1 MAKAIDTLKIAL
13 DFQDKGSQAVIE
25 RIAGS
30 LKKLQQ
36 AASGAR
42 PNIKGLR
49 DAILAQGNASVKS
62 VSNINAQR
70 TALAGL
76 RDEVKIGGQAFK
88 QLTADI
94 QKLDAQMGKSKS
106 TRGPGA
112 RGATQIAGAVIS
124 GGIFGGPEGALGA
137 IGGAAVGGV
146 EGAFAGAAAGAVL
159 GGIRQSI
166 GETASYA
173 ASIDK
178 LKIALEGVAPSTAD
192 FNSALATAAQ
202 ATRELNVPQEVA
214 ISGITRLTAAVV
226 GAEGPVTDAETVFK
240 NVTAAIKA
248 TGGNAEDVKGAIT
261 AMVQVFSKGK
271 VSAEELSGQL
281 GERLPGAV
289 TLFAKANNMSLQ
301 ELQENL
307 KKGTVGL
314 NELMAFVRQLGVEYG
329 GTAAEISSS
338 GAEAG
343 ARLTVA
349 VNNLRLAVGDAMKD
363 VGAGFQEGFTEFI
376 VEITPTAVALAQQ
389 LSDALKVLGK
399 VVEVVVKNFDVL
411 GVSIAGAGIGALI
424 AAVVKAGVV
433 VKALTFAVGALNIAM
448 LANPIFL
455 AAMGGAIALG
465 GIYALTQAISG
476 QADEVERLNRANA
489 LATRVENTAYSQGS
503 QEVAADLAEA
513 RREKGAAGIELAQL
527 NKRIRGLRDTVSKLS
542 IAEDSIERHQLRE
555 ALVKRGRL
563 YDTIQKS
570 DKTISKLGPL
580 LPTAKELGVEES
592 PYPTL
597 VPEGPGGGGGGGGTK
612 VKDITEAVLK
622 ASLAELAARSKI
634 VKLDDESVRLRREQF
649 VAQRDTAIEAA
660 KAKNAATGGLKPRQE
675 SLDIAKAEQ
684 KFEQQN
690 LQLNR
695 LIEADAQRKL
705 DLDKERATALREVQL
720 ITGEITQEQFD
731 QQEAIARAAELTELL
746 PDHYEKVKEALE
758 QAATPLGRFKE
769 GLKEVFESALN
780 LNDALATRGV
790 EAVQQFG
797 DAFADFVAT
806 GKTSFAE
813 LTQSILQDL
822 ARIFARAALF
832 QALSFIPGVGN
843 FLGLGGG
850 GGGSGFNTAGSIHV
864 AAKGGIYAKNKIVPF
879 AYGGIVKKPMLF
891 PMANGAGLMGEAGP
905 EAIMPLRRG
914 RDGRL
919 GVEASGGI
927 GNVVVNVDASGSSV
941 QGDQPNA
948 KALGSA
954 IGIAVQAEL
963 VRQKRPGGLLS

>member
-1 MAKAIDTLKIAL
+1 MAKAIDTLSIKL
-13 DFQDKGSQAVIE
+13 DLKGLDGGQKLIDKLKSSFKGLEQVVVGSTAPAI
-25 RIAGS
+25 
-30 LKKLQQ
+30 KKLRQQ
-36 AASGAR
+36 VNSFA
-42 PNIKGLR
+42 
-49 DAILAQGNASVKS
+49 AQGNKS
-62 VSNINAQR
+62 ISTIDAQV
-70 TALAGL
+70 TALRAL
-76 RDEVKIGGQAFK
+76 RREADINSKEFRE
-88 QLTADI
+88 LTADI
-94 QKLDAQMGKSKS
+94 KKYEAQLQKAQGRKGGAGK
-106 TRGPGA
+106 GA
-112 RGATQIAGAVIS
+112 LRATQTAGAVIS
-124 GGIFGGPEGALGA
+124 GGIFGGPEGALG
-137 IGGAAVGGV
+137 GLLGAPFGV
-146 EGAFAGAAAGAVL
+146 SGAFAGAAIGAQIGGLRQATAG
-159 GGIRQSI
+159 
-166 GETASYA
+166 TADYA
-173 ASIDK
+173 AQIEK
-178 LKIALEGVAPSTAD
+178 LKIALDGVSGSTENY
-192 FNSALATAAQ
+192 NSALAAARQ
-202 ATRELNVPQEVA
+202 VTESLNVPQDAA
-214 ISGITRLTAAVV
+214 IGGITRLVAAVR
-226 GAEGPVTDAETVFK
+226 GAGGPMQDAELTFK

-248 TGGNAEDVKGAIT
+248 TGGSTEDVKGAIT

-314 NELMAFVRQLGVEYG
+314 NELMRFIAELGNKYG
-329 GTAAEISSS
+329 ETAVKISDSN
-338 GAEAG
+338 ADAG
-343 ARLTVA
+343 ARLSVA
-349 VNNLRLAVGDAMKD
+349 IADMQADIGSALIPIGAQFQEAFSEFITTITPFLREALPQIGNLLLGISRNFDTLAVAAASALGVLSVAKIAAI
-363 VGAGFQEGFTEFI
+363 VTSIKSLSLAKIALLRNVVLLKKGFMALNLTLLKNPF
-376 VEITPTAVALAQQ
+376 VALA
-389 LSDALKVLGK
+389 
-399 VVEVVVKNFDVL
+399 
-411 GVSIAGAGIGALI
+411 
-424 AAVVKAGVV
+424 AGVALFATKV
-433 VKALTFAVGALNIAM
+433 YQASQEQKRFNRLVKEG
-448 LANPIFL
+448 
-455 AAMGGAIALG
+455 
-465 GIYALTQAISG
+465 TQAETE
-476 QADEVERLNRANA
+476 AELNSLYARRAE
-489 LATRVENTAYSQGS
+489 LEPKAYSKQTITIKG
-503 QEVAADLAEA
+503 QERQVTGDAVAAAELQT
-513 RREKGAAGIELAQL
+513 I
-527 NKRIRGLRDTVSKLS
+527 NKRIRQLSDPSVLNLRRYDATQGAPIDQGLLQPFDYGSLAGEDVDVAGTGGTTRKDITKAAADAQIAALEMRRKGVLLTHEQIRAQADLARAAAESLKPQEKRVKLKQIDINES
-542 IAEDSIERHQLRE
+542 NRIFNLEEQIAGIGRQMATELAQDMER
-555 ALVKRGRL
+555 
-563 YDTIQKS
+563 
-570 DKTISKLGPL
+570 
-580 LPTAKELGVEES
+580 AKELE
-592 PYPTL
+592 
-597 VPEGPGGGGGGGGTK
+597 
-612 VKDITEAVLK
+612 
-622 ASLAELAARSKI
+622 
-634 VKLDDESVRLRREQF
+634 
-649 VAQRDTAIEAA
+649 
-660 KAKNAATGGLKPRQE
+660 
-675 SLDIAKAEQ
+675 
-684 KFEQQN
+684 
-690 LQLNR
+690 
-695 LIEADAQRKL
+695 
-705 DLDKERATALREVQL
+705 KERATALREVQL

-843 FLGLGGG
+843 FLGLSGGG
-850 GGGSGFNTAGSIHV
+850 GGGNFEFTGGSIY
-864 AAKGGIYAKNKIVPF
+864 AKGGVFAKNKIVPF